1 MKGSLWAWIFHR
13 ITAILLVVLVAIHFG
28 IMHFVDP
35 TAVITFADSQVRLQS
50 ALYMLVDVGLLVLGL
65 YHGLNGIRN
74 VVLDYWPAR
83 RQGRRVDPD
92 ARGHRRRRLR
102 VPGPESVSD
111 PVVTHREV
119 YLL

>member
-74 VVLDYWPAR
+74 VVLDYWPRAGKAVGWILTLVGIVAVGYGSLALKAFLT
-83 RQGRRVDPD
+83 Q
-92 ARGHRRRRLR
+92 
-102 VPGPESVSD
+102 
-111 PVVTHREV
+111 
-119 YLL
+119 